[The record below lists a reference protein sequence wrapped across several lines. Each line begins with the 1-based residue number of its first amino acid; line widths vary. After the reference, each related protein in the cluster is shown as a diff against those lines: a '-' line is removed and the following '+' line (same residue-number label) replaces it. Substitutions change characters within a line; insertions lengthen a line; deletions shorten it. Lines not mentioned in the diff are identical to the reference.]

1 MWVLFVKIKHIANSN
16 IANLCIWVDFL
27 LTLCILALIYMHMY
41 MRPCVHMYICNMH
54 TSKNAYCSIQ
64 LSVTVTKSWHK
75 STHKPE
81 RFISVHSFRWQSLV
95 LEPEEGG
102 TRYIEGCGGPGISV
116 GDVCEAKSR
125 RKKELDDQHPPKWLP
140 HTGIK
145 PTICLRCCSTTSW
158 STFLMT
164 QAFGLHMGL

>member
-1 MWVLFVKIKHIANSN
+1 MYLSIFPLDTMYLSSDIH
-16 IANLCIWVDFL
+16 
-27 LTLCILALIYMHMY
+27 IYMHMY
-41 MRPCVHMYICNMH
+41 MRPCMHMYICNMH

-81 RFISVHSFRWQSLV
+81 RFISVHSFSWQSLV
-95 LEPEEGG
+95 LEPEEAG
-102 TRYIEGCGGPGISV
+102 TRYIEGTGEPGVSV

-145 PTICLRCCSTTSW
+145 PTFCLHCCSTTSW

-164 QAFGLHMGL
+164 QAFCLHMGL